1 MKRKKK
7 KQKRHTITV
16 NDKTWKIL
24 MSRKYPED
32 TWDELFQREIF
43 PVLHG
48 PELDRALVKMFEKMP
63 QPGAA
68 DSK

>member
-1 MKRKKK
+1 MEKRNKG
-7 KQKRHTITV
+7 KRHTSTV
-16 NDKTWKIL
+16 NDETWKLL

>member
-7 KQKRHTITV
+7 KQKRHTLTV

-32 TWDELFQREIF
+32 TWDELFQREIL
-43 PVLHG
+43 PVLDG
-48 PELDRALVKMFEKMP
+48 PEQDLALQKFFEENP
-63 QPGAA
+63 TSGR
-68 DSK
+68 SS